1 MGTRTIVSPWRG
13 RPSPTKSPGA
23 RTSATTDEFE
33 EPYDLASYDDRLDLS
48 GCGERGI
55 GLGSWCGEEIK
66 GERGACLIDRR
77 GLGLGVAGG
86 VDVGEEAVEKAV
98 ET

>member
-1 MGTRTIVSPWRG
+1 M
-13 RPSPTKSPGA
+13 
-23 RTSATTDEFE
+23 
-33 EPYDLASYDDRLDLS
+33 LSYDDRLDLS

-66 GERGACLIDRR
+66 GERGTCLVDTRR
-77 GLGLGVAGG
+77 LGLGVEGG
-86 VDVGEEAVEKAV
+86 VEAGEEAVEKAV